1 MFDSHSSKVLPP
13 RMQHLAWRSH
23 QYDFL
28 IVHITGNANAA
39 DSLSRLPLKRDDC
52 SDSGLV
58 CENYVPF
65 VYTSNMSDLQAV
77 TLSDMKFETSKDA
90 TLSKLL
96 VEIQSGKWSHEQQL
110 KAYSGIRKE
119 LSVFEGVI
127 LRRNRIVVPQLL
139 RKQILK
145 IVHEVHQGIL
155 KTKQFLRARF
165 FWPAWIKLLK
175 LWLKVAVLVFWT
187 SRWINTHHFSRC
199 LYLVVHG
206 SKKQWFSWDLLMVST
221 YWHTLTTTLPIQK
234 HASWKR

>member
-1 MFDSHSSKVLPP
+1 MFNSHSSKVLPP
-13 RMQHLAWRSH
+13 RIQHLAWRSH

-39 DSLSRLPLKRDDC
+39 DSLSRLPSKHDDC

-175 LWLKVAVLVFWT
+175 L
-187 SRWINTHHFSRC
+187 
-199 LYLVVHG
+199 
-206 SKKQWFSWDLLMVST
+206 
-221 YWHTLTTTLPIQK
+221 
-234 HASWKR
+234 

>member
-13 RMQHLAWRSH
+13 RIQHLAWRSH

-39 DSLSRLPLKRDDC
+39 DLLSRLPSKRDDC

-110 KAYSGIRKE
+110 KGAVVLMGPIDGKYILTYIDYYSSYPEACVLKRDNFPRGYQ
-119 LSVFEGVI
+119 SVDSYLHKIQVS
-127 LRRNRIVVPQLL
+127 RRNR
-139 RKQILK
+139 
-145 IVHEVHQGIL
+145 
-155 KTKQFLRARF
+155 F
-165 FWPAWIKLLK
+165 
-175 LWLKVAVLVFWT
+175 
-187 SRWINTHHFSRC
+187 
-199 LYLVVHG
+199 
-206 SKKQWFSWDLLMVST
+206 
-221 YWHTLTTTLPIQK
+221 
-234 HASWKR
+234 

>member
-1 MFDSHSSKVLPP
+1 MQQTRCHVYLRSAMIAQTVVLFVKITFRLCTLQTCQICKLSLFLTWNLKQA
-13 RMQHLAWRSH
+13 RMPH
-23 QYDFL
+23 
-28 IVHITGNANAA
+28 
-39 DSLSRLPLKRDDC
+39 
-52 SDSGLV
+52 
-58 CENYVPF
+58 
-65 VYTSNMSDLQAV
+65 
-77 TLSDMKFETSKDA
+77 
-90 TLSKLL
+90 SKLL
-96 VEIQSGKWSHEQQL
+96 VEIQSGKWLHEQQL

-127 LRRNRIVVPQLL
+127 LKRNRIVVPQLL

-206 SKKQWFSWDLLMVST
+206 SKEQWFSWDLLMVST

-234 HASWKR
+234 HTSWKR